1 MTWSTFLGKAVVD
14 PTSAP
19 LLFFGIFLSLV
30 VFLIGQWLFKI
41 SKGFFLFQ
49 PLFVGMVLGIFV
61 LWLMSKWFGLSL
73 PDFYVQA
80 YKPGGD
86 LLFWFLNPATIAF
99 AIPLYRRNDVVKKFW
114 LEIILSLI
122 IGMFISLFAI
132 WGVAKA
138 LGLNNV
144 MISSMLPQA
153 ATTAIAMP
161 ISAAIGG
168 NPAVTA
174 MACILNAVLI
184 YALADFLIKIFRLNS
199 DPVGAGLGLGTAGH
213 TVGSAKAVQLGSVQ
227 GAMASIAVVVISIVV
242 DLVVPQFAHL
252 VGLH

>member
-1 MTWSTFLGKAVVD
+1 MTWATFLGKAVVD

-30 VFLIGQWLFKI
+30 VFLIGQYLFKI
-41 SKGFFLFQ
+41 SNGFFLFQ
-49 PLFVGMVLGIFV
+49 PLFVGMVLGILV
-61 LWLMSKWFGLSL
+61 LWLMSKWFGVSL
-73 PDFYVQA
+73 PNFYAQA

-99 AIPLYRRNDVVKKFW
+99 AIPLYRRNDVFKKFW

-122 IGMFISLFAI
+122 VGTIISLFAI
-132 WGVAKA
+132 YYVSKL
-138 LGLNNV
+138 LGLNNTL
-144 MISSMLPQA
+144 ISSMLPQA

-161 ISAAIGG
+161 ISTAVGG
-168 NPAVTA
+168 NAAVTA

-184 YALADFLIKIFRLNS
+184 YALADFFIKVFRLNS

-227 GAMASIAVVVISIVV
+227 GAMASIAVVVISIVI
-242 DLVVPQFAHL
+242 DLVVPTFAGIM
-252 VGLH
+252 GLK